1 MAQPLFSTYAGT
13 LIENGEDATRK
24 IPMFNLEEGLFIDPS
39 DLPATI
45 DGLMPK
51 LTDIII
57 NPTMVYNEPNLD
69 GLFVKRSADL
79 GYGYEEVG
87 YLTGALDAKSDGTCK
102 QIGTMALSDP
112 SYHGINYA
120 VHEVLEIFDDEFKRS
135 VMNADQVSSLIA
147 NKIQGIAKTKAQKL
161 RLAERQVIS
170 DVIDGT
176 RSISSNSKSDGT
188 GDAVT
193 YAPTVTGYAG
203 KVVDSVDDFGLDK
216 AVAGVG
222 VGYQPVFTTANA
234 TALLKGLKQIGR
246 EIAQEGTDYN
256 LAGREVFAV
265 GKPTLTIEAKVMDG
279 LNYALMDGDQHKLG
293 YSSNGAMEFLS
304 DAFEVKP
311 IDAFADLPTN
321 ASYTGKRLGAVIST
335 PGVFNEV
342 TYKDSME
349 SDRCMGRRST
359 IYDYQATK
367 MLYAS
372 TQLPSC
378 AVLFNTTDPEPPEP
392 PEDGGEVIA

>member
-13 LIENGEDATRK
+13 LVENGEDATRK
-24 IPMFNLEEGLFIDPS
+24 IPMFNLEEGMNIDPS
-39 DLPATI
+39 DLPATM

-51 LTDIII
+51 LTDIIV

-69 GLFVKRSADL
+69 GLFMKKSAEF

-87 YLTGALDAKSDGTCK
+87 YLGGALDAKSDGTCK
-102 QIGTMALSDP
+102 QIGTMTMADP
-112 SYHGINYA
+112 TYHGINYA

-135 VMNADQVSSLIA
+135 VMTAEQLSSLVA
-147 NKIQGIAKTKAQKL
+147 NKIMGIAKTKAQKL

-176 RSISSNSKSDGT
+176 RSISSNTKSDGT

-193 YAPTVTGYAG
+193 YAPEVVGYAG
-203 KVVDSVDDFGLDK
+203 KIYDSVTDFGLDK

-222 VGYQPVFTTANA
+222 VGYQPAFTTANA

-246 EIAQEGTDYN
+246 EIAQEGTDFN
-256 LAGREVFAV
+256 LAGREVFTV
-265 GKPTLTIEAKVMDG
+265 GKPTLTIEAKVLDG

-293 YSSNGAMEFLS
+293 YSSNGALEFLS

-311 IDAFADLPTN
+311 IDAFAELPTN
-321 ASYTGKRLGAVIST
+321 EDYEDVRLGAVIST

-349 SDRCMGRRST
+349 SERCMGRRST

-372 TQLPSC
+372 TQLPSA
-378 AVLFNTTDPEPPEP
+378 AVLFNTVDPEEPEP
-392 PEDGGEVIA
+392 GPEEA